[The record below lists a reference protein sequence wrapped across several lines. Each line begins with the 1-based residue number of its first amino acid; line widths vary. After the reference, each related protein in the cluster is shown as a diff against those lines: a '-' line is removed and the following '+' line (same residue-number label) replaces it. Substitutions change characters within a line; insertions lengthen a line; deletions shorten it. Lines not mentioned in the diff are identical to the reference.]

1 MLKKILAVAIVVMVT
16 SCLVVQA
23 KTGEEDV
30 NLKTGLVLY
39 MPLDEGKGTSV
50 ADVSTNALEGDC

>member
-1 MLKKILAVAIVVMVT
+1 MSAVIVGMVT
-16 SCLVVQA
+16 SCVAVQA

-50 ADVSTNALEGDC
+50 ADVSTNALEGTV